1 MYVMYSLKIIL
12 FLLQYVECI
21 GILTVGELTNPDLMK
36 FTRVLY
42 PWSVAL

>member
-1 MYVMYSLKIIL
+1 M
-12 FLLQYVECI
+12 ECI

-42 PWSVAL
+42 PCSLAVWVQETSFRCSRTVYI